1 MALQVVWAECSVTH
15 PDTQEDTIL
24 RKFDLVPDWVD
35 DFTKFVLTS
44 TGAARFVDDSAPEP
58 APPAE
63 PVRLQ
68 EHPPLESQFAQ
79 AERGTAAGE
88 AAARLAAE
96 RGTATGQQVGDG
108 GPKRPA
114 QADPK
119 AAWVDYAVAS
129 GADRGRAE
137 EATKDELMSTKPDR
151 LAERF
156 AAK

>member
-15 PDTQEDTIL
+15 PDTNEDTVL

-44 TGAARFVDDSAPEP
+44 TGAVRFVDDSVPEP

-63 PVRLQ
+63 PVRMQ
-68 EHPPLESQFAQ
+68 EHPPLGSQFAQ
-79 AERGTAAGE
+79 AERGTPAGE

-96 RGTATGQQVGDG
+96 RGTAQQAGDD

-119 AAWVDYAVAS
+119 AAWVDYAVAN
-129 GADRGRAE
+129 GADRAAAE
-137 EATKDELMSTKPDR
+137 QATKDDLVSTKPDK